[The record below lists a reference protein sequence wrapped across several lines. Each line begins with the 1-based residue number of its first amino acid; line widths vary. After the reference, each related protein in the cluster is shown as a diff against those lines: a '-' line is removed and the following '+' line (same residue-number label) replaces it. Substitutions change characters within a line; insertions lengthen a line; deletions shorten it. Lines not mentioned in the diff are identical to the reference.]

1 MKKKYSVSIKDQKT
15 WDDFTNKIGDIF
27 PKDSDI
33 SKKNI
38 NNTVQK
44 LDLHGLSLNEANKIV
59 KNFIIQSYDR
69 GYKKL
74 LVVTGKGT
82 RSKFYNN
89 PYLSGKYSILK
100 NSIPEFIQNDE
111 VLKDKIKKISQAN
124 IKDGGEGAIYIF
136 LNNNK

>member
-1 MKKKYSVSIKDQKT
+1 MHWGSI
-15 WDDFTNKIGDIF
+15 
-27 PKDSDI
+27 
-33 SKKNI
+33 
-38 NNTVQK
+38 
-44 LDLHGLSLNEANKIV
+44 
-59 KNFIIQSYDR
+59 R
-69 GYKKL
+69 
-74 LVVTGKGT
+74 KGT

>member
-1 MKKKYSVSIKDQKT
+1 MKKKYSVSVKDQKT
-15 WDDFTNKIGDIF
+15 WDDFTNQIGNIF

-38 NNTVQK
+38 NNTFQK
-44 LDLHGLSLNEANKIV
+44 LDLHGRSLSEANKIV

-111 VLKDKIKKISQAN
+111 VLKDKIKRISQAN

>member
-1 MKKKYSVSIKDQKT
+1 VKKKYSVSVKDQKT
-15 WDDFTNKIGDIF
+15 WDDFTNQIGNIF

-38 NNTVQK
+38 NNTFQK
-44 LDLHGLSLNEANKIV
+44 LDLHGRSLSEANKIV

-111 VLKDKIKKISQAN
+111 VLKDKIKRISQAN